1 MSIPTTEIPIVDSL
15 RNSQTTS
22 YPSGGGGVMT
32 QQYQVPTS
40 QQYQVPTSQQY
51 QVPLTQN
58 IEAGAQQPPP
68 YKQ

>member
-40 QQYQVPTSQQY
+40 QQYQVP
-51 QVPLTQN
+51 PTQN

>member
-1 MSIPTTEIPIVDSL
+1 
-15 RNSQTTS
+15 
-22 YPSGGGGVMT
+22 MT

-40 QQYQVPTSQQY
+40 QQYQVP
-51 QVPLTQN
+51 PTQN

>member
-40 QQYQVPTSQQY
+40 QQYQVP
-51 QVPLTQN
+51 LTQN